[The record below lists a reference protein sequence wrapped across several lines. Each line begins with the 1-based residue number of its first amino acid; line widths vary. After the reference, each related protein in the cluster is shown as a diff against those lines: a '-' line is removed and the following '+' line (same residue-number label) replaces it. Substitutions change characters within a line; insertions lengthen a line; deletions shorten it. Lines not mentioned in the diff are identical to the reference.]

1 MVTCG
6 ILCVFIVL
14 EINKIQIKSTMIVED
29 KDSKTFCIIDD
40 FNKNF
45 NAELDE
51 ICFYVTDIRY
61 HNRKGQI
68 L

>member
-1 MVTCG
+1 
-6 ILCVFIVL
+6 
-14 EINKIQIKSTMIVED
+14 MIVEY